1 MMPRENGL
9 AEMSKTVVFLS
20 SNLCFMNGIHVQE
33 LKFHRESLR
42 ASAIDSNF
50 RVSERTDYRKIR
62 PVADNECKNENGNPR
77 NKNG

>member
-1 MMPRENGL
+1 MNLE
-9 AEMSKTVVFLS
+9 EMWKTCKKYEMGTKYKEFQKIFS
-20 SNLCFMNGIHVQE
+20 SRLLIYIPV
-33 LKFHRESLR
+33 LLR